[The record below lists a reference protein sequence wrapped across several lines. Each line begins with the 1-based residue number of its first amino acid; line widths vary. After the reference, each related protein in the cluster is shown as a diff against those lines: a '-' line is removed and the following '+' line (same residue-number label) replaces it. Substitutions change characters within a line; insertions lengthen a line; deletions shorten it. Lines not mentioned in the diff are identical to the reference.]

1 MKKYFTILVL
11 LAVFSGYAA
20 ASECCY
26 SYSMQKKM
34 LKNRKNVQNKVI
46 DRQIRGKL
54 LAIEELAGS
63 MPCTSE
69 ARKERILM
77 YQSDIEN
84 LTNEKLMVKNNYKC
98 ALRHLRDCR

>member
-26 SYSMQKKM
+26 SYRMQKKM

-98 ALRHLRDCR
+98 ALRHLRDSR

>member
-11 LAVFSGYAA
+11 LAVFSGYTA

-26 SYSMQKKM
+26 SYRMQKKM

-98 ALRHLRDCR
+98 ALRHLRDSR

>member
-1 MKKYFTILVL
+1 MKKYLILLTL
-11 LAVFSGYAA
+11 LGMLTGIVQ

-26 SYSMQKKM
+26 SYRMQKKM

-46 DRQIRGKL
+46 DRQIKGKL

-98 ALRHLRDCR
+98 ALRHLRDSR

>member
-1 MKKYFTILVL
+1 MRKYLTLLIIMSFFTGM
-11 LAVFSGYAA
+11 AN

-26 SYSMQKKM
+26 SYRTQKKM

-46 DRQIRGKL
+46 DRQIKGKL
-54 LAIEELAGS
+54 LAIQDLAGS
-63 MPCTSE
+63 MPCTNE

-84 LTNEKLMVKNNYKC
+84 LTNQKLIVKNNYKC
-98 ALRHLRDCR
+98 ALRNLRNAR